1 MYKKFQ
7 GDSLRLLGIEPQYW
21 RKLDHIL
28 LHAFAKQTAK
38 KKTQENSTTVWTATK
53 VGVNILNASCYKKRL

>member
-38 KKTQENSTTVWTATK
+38 KNTRKFNDGMDSHESW
-53 VGVNILNASCYKKRL
+53 S